1 MVTVDEFSRLVS
13 GIYRSAVSPDDW
25 VVALNDIRCT
35 VGAIGAGLSVDE
47 GTSRR
52 MTNVNVP
59 AEAMTSYGEYYQYID
74 YVVTAV
80 ETGPVGLIRSGSELV
95 GLKAGS
101 EFDADWMCRYE
112 MNDGLFVRLTDGAMP
127 TCLILPVPKRSTP
140 FDTPERVTL
149 VNALVPHLQLSL
161 RTQHHVRD
169 LVDHHD
175 DLAPAIDFHHHGIV
189 ILGPDQSVVHLN
201 SAADRI
207 LRSND
212 GLQLRSGSI
221 EAARASVTIELQR
234 SIDRAFNHDCLDPWG
249 GSLCCPRP
257 SGKRH
262 YVVHVVPIHRDSEA
276 SPSARQAIVV
286 IIDPALQTDSPA
298 SLFRRLWTLT
308 AAEADVAAR
317 IARGAELKQIS
328 DELSVSITTVRKHLQ
343 HVYDKTDTH
352 RQAELVRLL
361 LTLHP

>member
-52 MTNVNVP
+52 MTNVNIP

-149 VNALVPHLQLSL
+149 VNSACATSATEPAHPVSRPRPHRPSRRSSARHRLPSP
-161 RTQHHVRD
+161 RHRDPGAGPICCASEFGRRSYPSVERWPATAFWQHRSRARIRHYR
-169 LVDHHD
+169 
-175 DLAPAIDFHHHGIV
+175 APAEH
-189 ILGPDQSVVHLN
+189 
-201 SAADRI
+201 R
-207 LRSND
+207 
-212 GLQLRSGSI
+212 
-221 EAARASVTIELQR
+221 
-234 SIDRAFNHDCLDPWG
+234 
-249 GSLCCPRP
+249 PRVQP
-257 SGKRH
+257 
-262 YVVHVVPIHRDSEA
+262 
-276 SPSARQAIVV
+276 
-286 IIDPALQTDSPA
+286 
-298 SLFRRLWTLT
+298 RL
-308 AAEADVAAR
+308 
-317 IARGAELKQIS
+317 
-328 DELSVSITTVRKHLQ
+328 
-343 HVYDKTDTH
+343 
-352 RQAELVRLL
+352 
-361 LTLHP
+361 P